1 MDWSDNE
8 ELQAIF
14 REEVADRARNLIEG
28 GKALGGGTL
37 DLDALQ
43 ALSRDGHT
51 IKGNALVMGFPTI
64 ADAGKLLEFTWKELR
79 DGQREVDGQLG
90 ELLSRVASHL
100 LSTVDI
106 EGRDEPRELLAA
118 LTALRAHLGI
128 GGGDTPS
135 GGPTPGTSQPDT
147 SPVTAGEPSETPPFP
162 RGGPASFVPQP
173 NIKARARHDVEV
185 TEGRASVDLGGLL
198 STIEG
203 RIIGEATRVDSSK
216 LYQLINR
223 SVEVKL
229 DMEALAQGLQGLRL
243 AVAAGPGEIAALAST
258 WENSV
263 ARLEQSLNELQSQAL
278 DLATVPLRE
287 VTDTFPQLANY
298 LGRRTGKELRFE
310 LVGDDVEVDRQ
321 IVDALREP
329 LRHLLVNA
337 IDHGIE
343 MPRERAAAGKTTIAT
358 VSIRASVKDHRLVV
372 TVEDDGRGVD
382 WGRVREVA
390 EEESEANAVLSDA
403 EVGRL
408 LFAAGF
414 STLSERSDLSGDGV
428 GLAST
433 SDMAAEMN
441 GGLRLD
447 TTPGGGT
454 IVTLTLPASL
464 ALQDVLLV
472 RSDGHQWGIPQVA
485 LLATFPIS
493 VAEIHPGEDR
503 MELWYEGHALP
514 LSSFASAVGLPE
526 TEEPSDIVV
535 LGTRLGPI
543 ALTVPQVDG
552 RRQVAVK
559 GLGPVLAGSPHLA
572 GAALLGGGS
581 VVVVVDPDQL
591 SDRVRSVP
599 RPVQHRPRV
608 LVVDD
613 SRGVRQLIGA
623 ALSGQG
629 FDVVVASNADEA
641 GRELAGSDF
650 DALVVD
656 YQMPGS
662 DGIELIETVRIG
674 SQSMPVIMVSAV
686 ATPDDQDR
694 AWKAGVDAYLD
705 KFDLR
710 KGALVDTLRSLLQM
724 RGVPFEERSA

>member
-1 MDWSDNE
+1 MDWSDNA

-14 REEVADRARNLIEG
+14 REEVADRSRNLVDG
-28 GKALGGGTL
+28 GNALGSGL
-37 DLDALQ
+37 EADALNN
-43 ALSRDGHT
+43 LSRDAHT

-79 DGQREVDGQLG
+79 DGQRGPDGRLG
-90 ELLSRVASHL
+90 ELLARVATHL
-100 LSTVDI
+100 LAAVDI
-106 EGRDEPRELLAA
+106 EGREEPRELLAA
-118 LTALRAHLGI
+118 VAALQAFLGGEDQPPP
-128 GGGDTPS
+128 GGAPPDGTS
-135 GGPTPGTSQPDT
+135 GSAGTSQPAPESGSPDT
-147 SPVTAGEPSETPPFP
+147 GKEPPVPS
-162 RGGPASFVPQP
+162 GMVQ
-173 NIKARARHDVEV
+173 V
-185 TEGRASVDLGGLL
+185 THGRQAVDLGGLL

-203 RIIGEATRVDSSK
+203 RIIGDATRVDSSK
-216 LYQLINR
+216 LYELINR

-229 DMEALAQGLQGLRL
+229 DMEALAQGLRGLRM
-243 AVAAGPGEIAALAST
+243 AVAAGPGEVAALAST
-258 WENSV
+258 WESSV
-263 ARLEQSLNELQSQAL
+263 ARLEQSLDHLQSQAL

-310 LVGDDVEVDRQ
+310 LIGDDVDVDRQ

-343 MPRERAAAGKTTIAT
+343 MPRERLAAGKPSTAT
-358 VSIRASVKDHRLVV
+358 VAIRATVKDNKLAV

-382 WGRVREVA
+382 WDRVREVIEEAA
-390 EEESEANAVLSDA
+390 EEGKSIVAGTDL
-403 EVGRL
+403 GRA
-408 LFAAGF
+408 LFTTGF
-414 STLSERSDLSGDGV
+414 STVADRTDLSGDGM
-428 GLAST
+428 GLSIAS
-433 SDMAAEMN
+433 DVAAELN

-447 TTPGGGT
+447 TTPGEGT
-454 IVTLTLPASL
+454 RVTFTLPASL

-472 RSDGHQWGIPQVA
+472 RSDGHRWGIPQVA
-485 LLATFPIS
+485 ILATFPMS
-493 VAEIHPGEDR
+493 VAEIHPGTER
-503 MELWYEGHALP
+503 MELWYEGHTLP

-526 TEEPSDIVV
+526 TEEPSDVV
-535 LGTRLGPI
+535 VMSTRLGPV
-543 ALTVPQVDG
+543 ALTVPAVEG

-559 GLGPVLAGSPHLA
+559 ALGPLLAGSPHLA
-572 GAALLGGGS
+572 GAALLGGGE

-591 SDRVRSVP
+591 GERVHSIP
-599 RPVQHRPRV
+599 SPVRQRPRI

-613 SRGVRQLIGA
+613 SRGVRQLVGA

-629 FDVVVASNADEA
+629 FDVVVASSADEA
-641 GRELAGSDF
+641 LHELPKAPF

-662 DGIELIETVRIG
+662 DGVELVKKLRFD
-674 SQSMPVIMVSAV
+674 SQTLPVIMVSAV
-686 ATPDDQDR
+686 ATPEDQDR

-724 RGVPFEERSA
+724 RGVDFEERSA